1 MAREHILLSPK
12 AGALEVA
19 GVDPRLLLAR
29 QIRLYIETAPV
40 FHLVAVGFVVGA
52 AAGLLWLYAP
62 EQRSATLSWAF
73 AIAAMLLVRLVA
85 WIAYSRTRPGD
96 DAVRGW
102 LKWFVVPHAC
112 SMAAIGVAPLLLVP
126 SAPGHEAEALLT
138 ISLLVYVVAV
148 GSTQKFSAYRPV
160 VPIVLGPM
168 VLAYVASIVWFPG
181 IVPKVLAF
189 GGVVAGLWSHRM
201 AASFNRSIVQSMELS
216 IRNENLVAALEAHGA
231 RLREQT
237 AIAVDARRVAEHAE
251 RAKTRFLA
259 AASHDLRQP
268 MHAISLLVAVL
279 HPRSSGPER
288 EIMARLE
295 RSVEVMD
302 GLFSAI
308 LDLSKLD
315 SGAFRPE
322 MTDVPLRAV
331 LETIEQ
337 HFGPEAAAKNLALSV
352 FASRA
357 VVKTDAA
364 LLERALRNLVS
375 NAIKYTREGRVLVG
389 CRRRGERL
397 LVAVWDTGVGI
408 AADHL
413 DQVFEEYFQVDNL
426 PRDRSQGLGL
436 GLSIVRRL
444 ARLLGSEIEVS
455 SVAGAGS
462 CFGFEVPLVSYR
474 RVDTDPRAAR
484 VRPVRRARRQ
494 IHPGGRRRARRA
506 LRYRSAVARMGLPQR
521 LGRIAGGARGHAR
534 ARTSI
539 SGCAHRRLPHRRA
552 RDGSRR
558 HCGGARLHRG
568 KYPGAH
574 RDRRGIRGGRCG
586 SRRGGLS
593 ARQEAPHRRPASPA
607 SAGSARVG
615 RREGE
620 GRVNAFC
627 NSGG

>member
-1 MAREHILLSPK
+1 MASEHILLLPK
-12 AGALEVA
+12 AEAREVA

-40 FHLVAVGFVVGA
+40 FHLLAVGFVVGG

-62 EQRSATLSWAF
+62 EQGSTILLWGL
-73 AIAAMLLVRLVA
+73 AIVSMLLVRLVA
-85 WIAYSRTRPGD
+85 WTAYSRARPD
-96 DAVRGW
+96 DDSVRGW

-112 SMAAIGVAPLLLVP
+112 SMAAIGVAPLLLAP
-126 SAPGHEAEALLT
+126 STSGHETEILLT

-148 GSTQKFSAYRPV
+148 GSAQKLSAYRPV
-160 VPIVLGPM
+160 IPLVLGPM
-168 VLAYVASIVWFPG
+168 VLAYVASMLWFPG
-181 IVPKVLAF
+181 IAPKVLAF
-189 GGVVAGLWSHRM
+189 GGVVAGLWSQRM

-237 AIAVDARRVAEHAE
+237 AIAEDARRAAEHAE

-268 MHAISLLVAVL
+268 MHAISLLVGTL

-295 RSVEVMD
+295 RSVDAMD

-315 SGAFRPE
+315 SDAVKPE
-322 MTDVPLRAV
+322 MADVPLRAIF
-331 LETIEQ
+331 ETIER

-375 NAIKYTREGRVLVG
+375 NAIKYTHEGRVLVG
-389 CRRRGERL
+389 CRRRGKRL
-397 LVAVWDTGVGI
+397 LIAVWDTGIGI

-413 DQVFEEYFQVDNL
+413 DQVFEEYFQVDDL
-426 PRDRSQGLGL
+426 PRDRSHGLGL

-462 CFGFEVPLVSYR
+462 RFGFEVPLVSYR
-474 RVDTDPRAAR
+474 RVDTGSRAAE
-484 VRPVRRARRQ
+484 PGWRAALEGKF
-494 IHPGGRRRARRA
+494 ILVVDDEPDARFGTEA
-506 LRYRSAVARMGLPQR
+506 LLREW
-521 LGRIAGGARGHAR
+521 
-534 ARTSI
+534 
-539 SGCAHRRLPHRRA
+539 GCH
-552 RDGSRR
+552 S
-558 HCGGARLHRG
+558 
-568 KYPGAH
+568 
-574 RDRRGIRGGRCG
+574 
-586 SRRGGLS
+586 
-593 ARQEAPHRRPASPA
+593 A
-607 SAGSARVG
+607 SAGSLAELAATLEREPRFPDAVIADYRIGERDTGLDAIAAVHAYTGENTPALIVTGEEFVG
-615 RREGE
+615 ADALVAAAIFPVVKKPVAVNDLRRHLL
-620 GRVNAFC
+620 AALQ
-627 NSGG
+627 SGAGVMVPALGDPAAK

>member
-1 MAREHILLSPK
+1 MASEHILLLPK
-12 AGALEVA
+12 AEAREVA

-40 FHLVAVGFVVGA
+40 FHLLAVGFVVGG

-62 EQRSATLSWAF
+62 EQGSTILLWGL
-73 AIAAMLLVRLVA
+73 AIVSMLLVRLVA
-85 WIAYSRTRPGD
+85 WTAYSRARPDD

-112 SMAAIGVAPLLLVP
+112 SMAAIGVAPLLLAP
-126 SAPGHEAEALLT
+126 STSGHETEILLT

-148 GSTQKFSAYRPV
+148 GSAQKLSAYRPV
-160 VPIVLGPM
+160 IPLVLGPM
-168 VLAYVASIVWFPG
+168 VLAYVASMLWFPG
-181 IVPKVLAF
+181 IAPKVLAF
-189 GGVVAGLWSHRM
+189 GGVVAGLWSQRM

-237 AIAVDARRVAEHAE
+237 AIAEDARRAAEHAE

-268 MHAISLLVAVL
+268 MHAISLLVGTL

-295 RSVEVMD
+295 RSVDAMD

-315 SGAFRPE
+315 SDAVKPE
-322 MTDVPLRAV
+322 MADVPLRAIF
-331 LETIEQ
+331 ETIER

-375 NAIKYTREGRVLVG
+375 NAIKYTHEGRVLVG
-389 CRRRGERL
+389 CRRRGKRL
-397 LVAVWDTGVGI
+397 LIAVWDTGIGI

-413 DQVFEEYFQVDNL
+413 DQVFEEYFQVDDL
-426 PRDRSQGLGL
+426 PRDRSHGLGL

-462 CFGFEVPLVSYR
+462 RFGFEVPLVSYR
-474 RVDTDPRAAR
+474 RVDTGSRAAE
-484 VRPVRRARRQ
+484 PGWRAALEGKF
-494 IHPGGRRRARRA
+494 ILVVDDEPDARFGTEA
-506 LRYRSAVARMGLPQR
+506 LLREW
-521 LGRIAGGARGHAR
+521 
-534 ARTSI
+534 
-539 SGCAHRRLPHRRA
+539 GCH
-552 RDGSRR
+552 S
-558 HCGGARLHRG
+558 
-568 KYPGAH
+568 
-574 RDRRGIRGGRCG
+574 
-586 SRRGGLS
+586 
-593 ARQEAPHRRPASPA
+593 A
-607 SAGSARVG
+607 SAGSLAELAATLEREPRFPDAVIADYRIGERDTGLDAIAAVHAYTGENTPALIVTGEEFVG
-615 RREGE
+615 ADALVAAAICPVVKKPVAVNDLRRHLL
-620 GRVNAFC
+620 AALQ
-627 NSGG
+627 SGAGVMVPALGDPAAK

>member
-1 MAREHILLSPK
+1 MASEHILLPPK
-12 AGALEVA
+12 TQAPKLA
-19 GVDPRLLLAR
+19 GVDPRVLRAR

-40 FHLVAVGFVVGA
+40 FHLLAVGFAVGG
-52 AAGLLWLYAP
+52 AAGLIWLYAP
-62 EQRSATLSWAF
+62 EQRSTTLLWAL
-73 AIAAMLLVRLVA
+73 AIAAMLLVRLAA
-85 WIAYSRTRPGD
+85 WIAYSGTRPDD
-96 DAVRGW
+96 DAVRRW

-126 SAPGHEAEALLT
+126 SASGHEAEILLT

-148 GSTQKFSAYRPV
+148 GSAQKFSAYRPV

-168 VLAYVASIVWFPG
+168 VLAFVASMLWFPG
-181 IVPKVLAF
+181 IAPKVLAF

-237 AIAVDARRVAEHAE
+237 AIAEDARRLAEHAE

-268 MHAISLLVAVL
+268 MHAISLLVGAL
-279 HPRSSGPER
+279 RPRSSGAER
-288 EIMARLE
+288 EIMARLG

-302 GLFSAI
+302 GLFNAI

-315 SGAFRPE
+315 SGAMKPE
-322 MTDVPLRAV
+322 IAEVPLRAI
-331 LETIEQ
+331 LETIEL
-337 HFGPEAAAKNLALSV
+337 HFGPEAAAKNLAFSV

-389 CRRRGERL
+389 CRRRGGRL
-397 LVAVWDTGVGI
+397 LIAVWDTGVGI

-413 DQVFEEYFQVDNL
+413 DQVFEEYFQVDGS

-444 ARLLGSEIEVS
+444 ARLLGSEIEVA
-455 SVAGAGS
+455 SVPGTGS
-462 CFGFEVPLVSYR
+462 RFGLEVPLAFYR
-474 RVDTDPRAAR
+474 RIDTESQAAQPGRYAALEGKFILIVDDEADAR
-484 VRPVRRARRQ
+484 F
-494 IHPGGRRRARRA
+494 GTEA
-506 LRYRSAVARMGLPQR
+506 LLREW
-521 LGRIAGGARGHAR
+521 
-534 ARTSI
+534 
-539 SGCAHRRLPHRRA
+539 GCH
-552 RDGSRR
+552 S
-558 HCGGARLHRG
+558 
-568 KYPGAH
+568 
-574 RDRRGIRGGRCG
+574 
-586 SRRGGLS
+586 
-593 ARQEAPHRRPASPA
+593 A
-607 SAGSARVG
+607 SAGSLGELATTLERELRFPDAIIADYRIGERETGLEAISAVRAYTGEDTPALIVTGEEFLETDALAAVAIFPVVRKPVAIEQLRRHLLAALEPGAARTK
-615 RREGE
+615 
-620 GRVNAFC
+620 AA
-627 NSGG
+627 

>member
-12 AGALEVA
+12 AGAPEVA

-52 AAGLLWLYAP
+52 AAGLIWLYAP
-62 EQRSATLSWAF
+62 EQRSTTLTWAF

-126 SAPGHEAEALLT
+126 SASGHEAEALLT

-237 AIAVDARRVAEHAE
+237 AIAEDARRVAEHAE

-268 MHAISLLVAVL
+268 MHAISLLVGVL

-315 SGAFRPE
+315 SGAVRPE

-462 CFGFEVPLVSYR
+462 CFGFEVPLASYR
-474 RVDTDPRAAR
+474 RVDTDPRAAE
-484 VRPVRRARRQ
+484 
-494 IHPGGRRRARRA
+494 
-506 LRYRSAVARMGLPQR
+506 S
-521 LGRIAGGARGHAR
+521 
-534 ARTSI
+534 
-539 SGCAHRRLPHRRA
+539 
-552 RDGSRR
+552 
-558 HCGGARLHRG
+558 
-568 KYPGAH
+568 
-574 RDRRGIRGGRCG
+574 GRCAALEGKFILVVDDEPDARFGTEALLREWGCHSASAG
-586 SRRGGLS
+586 SLAELAATLEREPRFPDAVIADYRIGERETGLD
-593 ARQEAPHRRPASPA
+593 AIAAVRAYTGENTPALIVTGEEFVEADAAVGAAAFPRRQEAPRRRPASPA
-607 SAGSARVG
+607 SAGGARVG
-615 RREGE
+615 CREGE
-620 GRVNAFC
+620 CR
-627 NSGG
+627 